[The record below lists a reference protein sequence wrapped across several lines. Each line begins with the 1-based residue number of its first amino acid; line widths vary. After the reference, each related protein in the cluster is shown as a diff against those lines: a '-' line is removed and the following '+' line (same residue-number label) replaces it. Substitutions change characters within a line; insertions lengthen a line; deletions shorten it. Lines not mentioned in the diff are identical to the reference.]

1 MSKNCRHEGIEKNH
15 GNRNPDRNDPLRPT
29 SLCPPY
35 NGNGLGELPNN
46 LSQFTN
52 LNYIF
57 DLWIVKNN
65 LGCFDNYKKIPPLFS
80 KQKRNKKKSLI
91 SHEASLCEADV
102 LLSILLLLKNFC
114 RIWFVKAVIILYS
127 IVVIPV
133 W

>member
-1 MSKNCRHEGIEKNH
+1 MSKNCRHKGIEKNH
-15 GNRNPDRNDPLRPT
+15 GNHNPGRKDPLPPT

-91 SHEASLCEADV
+91 SHEASLCEADA
-102 LLSILLLLKNFC
+102 LLSILLLLQNVLKIGFLRSN
-114 RIWFVKAVIILYS
+114 RILPYRYHDGRI
-127 IVVIPV
+127 
-133 W
+133 